1 MVSLWAGDGR
11 MGVLVIPHTD
21 MISKLRGSQDLEQA
35 LCEEDVELLIVDIY
49 LVMMNSLKLRHIE
62 AHHGLKDFL

>member
-49 LVMMNSLKLRHIE
+49 LVMKSFHASSNSDTLL
-62 AHHGLKDFL
+62 F